1 MTASSNKLLKTNNK
15 PPASVKRSEK
25 PSASPAGSSA
35 GPALSCNPGASIEP
49 VVPAEHEIVQ
59 RLGRQGDKPA
69 PASFVGNDAR
79 EDDVSPGE
87 RFLWDPRLPCFGI
100 RVHSSGVR
108 SYVVQY
114 RERGRTRRRVIGSV
128 GDMERRTA
136 RRHARKLL
144 SDVKVGLGVV
154 DPFAPVEAPVTL
166 SFGAYVERFWEAE
179 ARRWKPRTQAS
190 NRKLIDRLLLPEFG
204 QVPLTDITRAMVLKW
219 RDGLGERPGTA
230 NRSLPVLS
238 VMMTTAET
246 MGLRPKRSNPCRNVT
261 RFPTNTI
268 ERFLA
273 LDEVSRLG
281 VVLDMV
287 EKKHPHDCAMI
298 RLLLLTGARKQ
309 EIESLQWSY
318 LDGNFAHLLDSK
330 TGPKTLYLGNAARDL
345 LAGVPRTHDDWVF
358 PDKQGT
364 GHAEIGWPR
373 WTRIRAKAGLSDIR
387 LHDLRH
393 TFASHAAMNRVTLPT
408 IGKLL
413 GHALLETTERYAHLG
428 DTSVREAAGR
438 VSGHIARASG
448 FAFEEAAR

>member
-1 MTASSNKLLKTNNK
+1 MDPTSNKPLKTNK
-15 PPASVKRSEK
+15 KSPASVKRLKKLSE
-25 PSASPAGSSA
+25 PPAGNPA
-35 GPALSCNPGASIEP
+35 GPAISCNPGASIGP
-49 VVPAEHEIVQ
+49 AVLAEHKLTK
-59 RLGRQGDKPA
+59 RTGRQTDKREP
-69 PASFVGNDAR
+69 SSLIGHDAG
-79 EDDVSPGE
+79 ENDVSPSE

-166 SFGAYVERFWEAE
+166 SFGAYVERFWEAH
-179 ARRWKPRTQAS
+179 ARRWRPRTQAS

-204 QVPLTDITRAMVLKW
+204 HVSLTDITRAMVLKW

-238 VMMTTAET
+238 VMMTTAEA

-261 RFPTNTI
+261 RFPTKTI
-268 ERFLA
+268 ARFLA

-281 VVLDMV
+281 AALDGV
-287 EKKHPHDCAMI
+287 EDKLPHDCAMI

-309 EIESLQWSY
+309 EIETLQWSY
-318 LDGNFAHLLDSK
+318 LDGNFAHLPDSK
-330 TGPKTLYLGNAARDL
+330 TGAKTLYLGSAARDL
-345 LAGVPRTHDDWVF
+345 LAALPRRHDDWVF
-358 PDKQGT
+358 PDKHGT

-373 WTRIRAKAGLSDIR
+373 WAGIRAKAGLSDIR

>member
-1 MTASSNKLLKTNNK
+1 MDTTSNKPLKTNK
-15 PPASVKRSEK
+15 KSPASVKCVKK
-25 PSASPAGSSA
+25 PGVPIAGIPT
-35 GPALSCNPGASIEP
+35 GPALSCNPGASNEP
-49 VVPAEHEIVQ
+49 VVPAKHELMW
-59 RLGRQGDKPA
+59 RPGRQTDKRE
-69 PASFVGNDAR
+69 PASLVNQDAGD
-79 EDDVSPGE
+79 DDVLPGE

-144 SDVKVGLGVV
+144 SAVKVGLGVV
-154 DPFAPVEAPVTL
+154 DPFAPVDAPVTL
-166 SFGAYVERFWEAE
+166 SFAAYVDRFWEAH
-179 ARRWKPRTQAS
+179 ARRWKPRTQES

-204 QVPLTDITRAMVLKW
+204 HVPLTDITRAMVLKW

-230 NRSLPVLS
+230 NRSLPVLL
-238 VMMTTAET
+238 VMMTTAEA

-261 RFPTNTI
+261 RFPTKTV

-273 LDEVSRLG
+273 LEEVSRLG
-281 VVLDMV
+281 AALDRV
-287 EKKHPHDCAMI
+287 EDKHPHDCAMI

-318 LDGNFAHLLDSK
+318 LDGNFAHLPDSK
-330 TGPKTLYLGNAARDL
+330 TGPKTLYLGRAACDL
-345 LAGVPRTHDDWVF
+345 LSALPRIHDDWVF
-358 PDKQGT
+358 PDKHGT
-364 GHAEIGWPR
+364 GHAEIAWPR
-373 WTRIRAKAGLSDIR
+373 WSSIRAKAGLSDIR

>member
-1 MTASSNKLLKTNNK
+1 MDTTSNKLLKTNRK
-15 PPASVKRSEK
+15 SPASVKHAKK
-25 PSASPAGSSA
+25 PSAPSA
-35 GPALSCNPGASIEP
+35 ANPVGPALSCNPGASIRS
-49 VVPAEHEIVQ
+49 VVPTEHKLVQ
-59 RLGRQGDKPA
+59 RPGRQTNKRE
-69 PASFVGNDAR
+69 PASLVGHDVG

-154 DPFAPVEAPVTL
+154 DPFAPVEAPLTL
-166 SFGAYVERFWEAE
+166 SFGTYVERFWEAH
-179 ARRWKPRTQAS
+179 ARRWKPRTQES
-190 NRKLIDRLLLPEFG
+190 NRKLIDRLLIPEFG
-204 QVPLTDITRAMVLKW
+204 HVPLTDITRAMVLKW

-238 VMMTTAET
+238 VMMTTAEA

-261 RFPTNTI
+261 RFPTKTV

-273 LDEVSRLG
+273 LEEVSRLG
-281 VVLDMV
+281 AALDRV
-287 EKKHPHDCAMI
+287 EDKHPHDCAMI

-318 LDGNFAHLLDSK
+318 LDGNFAHLPDSK
-330 TGPKTLYLGNAARDL
+330 TGPKTLYLGRAACDL
-345 LAGVPRTHDDWVF
+345 LSALPRIHDNWVF
-358 PDKQGT
+358 PDKHGT
-364 GHAEIGWPR
+364 GHAEIAWPR
-373 WTRIRAKAGLSDIR
+373 WSSIRVKAGLTDIR

>member
-1 MTASSNKLLKTNNK
+1 MDTQTDKLPKTDK
-15 PPASVKRSEK
+15 KSPASVKRVKK
-25 PSASPAGSSA
+25 PEMSLAGIPT
-35 GPALSCNPGASIEP
+35 GPALSCNPGASIGAA
-49 VVPAEHEIVQ
+49 VLAEHKPVQ
-59 RLGRQGDKPA
+59 RPGRQIDKREPA
-69 PASFVGNDAR
+69 YVDHDAG
-79 EDDVSPGE
+79 EEDVSPSE

-108 SYVVQY
+108 SYIVQY

-144 SDVKVGLGVV
+144 SDVKVGLGVI
-154 DPFAPVEAPVTL
+154 DPFASIEAPVTL
-166 SFGAYVERFWEAE
+166 SFAAYVERFWEAQ
-179 ARRWKPRTQAS
+179 ALRWKPRTQVS
-190 NRKLIDRLLLPEFG
+190 NRRLIDRLLLPEFG
-204 QVPLTDITRAMVLKW
+204 RVPLTDITREMVLKW

-246 MGLRPKRSNPCRNVT
+246 MSLRPKRSNPCRNVT
-261 RFPTNTI
+261 RFPTKTT

-281 VVLDMV
+281 AALDGV
-287 EKKHPHDCAMI
+287 EAKHPHDCAMI

-318 LDGNFAHLLDSK
+318 VDGNFAHLPDSK
-330 TGPKTLYLGNAARDL
+330 TGAKTLYLGRAACDL
-345 LAGVPRTHDDWVF
+345 LAGLPRTHDDWVF
-358 PDKQGT
+358 PDKHRS
-364 GHAEIGWPR
+364 GHAGIGWPR
-373 WTRIRAKAGLSDIR
+373 WTRIRAEAGLSDIR

-408 IGKLL
+408 ISKLL

-448 FAFEEAAR
+448 FSFDEAAR

>member
-1 MTASSNKLLKTNNK
+1 MDTKSIKLLKTNNK
-15 PPASVKRSEK
+15 SPASAKRVKKQGVPPAGN
-25 PSASPAGSSA
+25 PA
-35 GPALSCNPGASIEP
+35 GPAISCNPGASIGP
-49 VVPAEHEIVQ
+49 AVLAEHKLVQ
-59 RLGRQGDKPA
+59 RTSRQTDRRE
-69 PASFVGNDAR
+69 PASLIGHDAG

-166 SFGAYVERFWEAE
+166 SFGTYVERFWEAH
-179 ARRWKPRTQAS
+179 ARRWKPRTQES

-204 QVPLTDITRAMVLKW
+204 HVPLTEITRAMVLKW

-238 VMMTTAET
+238 VMMTTAEA

-281 VVLDMV
+281 AALDSV
-287 EKKHPHDCAMI
+287 EDKHPHDCAMI

-309 EIESLQWSY
+309 EIETLQWSY
-318 LDGNFAHLLDSK
+318 LDGNFAHLPDSK
-330 TGPKTLYLGNAARDL
+330 TGAKTLYLGSAARDL
-345 LAGVPRTHDDWVF
+345 LAALPRNHDDWVF
-358 PDKQGT
+358 PDKHGT

-373 WTRIRAKAGLSDIR
+373 WAGIRAKAGLSDIR